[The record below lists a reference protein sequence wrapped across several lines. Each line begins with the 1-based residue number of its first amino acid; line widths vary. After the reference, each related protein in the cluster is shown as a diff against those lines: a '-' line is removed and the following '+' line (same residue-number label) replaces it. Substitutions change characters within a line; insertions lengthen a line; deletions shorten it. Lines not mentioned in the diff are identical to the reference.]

1 MSFIVSFVAHCVHSL
16 PGCFIYCV
24 VYLSTW
30 WSFLASCVSVVN
42 FCLLLRLLHCC
53 SVSSCVCVCVFFF
66 FFCSCLCNWCLVI
79 SPCGPFVSRFFT
91 FFLPLRS
98 SLGLFV
104 VASLWWVVEF
114 ESLTCANK
122 LSYEVKDEQR
132 ICHNPSGS
140 WCSSIIMWPWD
151 KHQRHF
157 QTNVSLKI
165 QSLYYLF
172 SLILLLL
179 LELTSVCHCFNHT
192 ETSAAAVAY
201 SHSANFSSFIITWF
215 HTCCV
220 SLWSN

>member
-1 MSFIVSFVAHCVHSL
+1 MSTRYQVVSFTVWY
-16 PGCFIYCV
+16 IYPLDDHFWPV
-24 VYLSTW
+24 VCPLLIFVYFWDCCIVVLSH
-30 WSFLASCVSVVN
+30 
-42 FCLLLRLLHCC
+42 R
-53 SVSSCVCVCVFFF
+53 VCVFVYFFF

>member
-1 MSFIVSFVAHCVHSL
+1 MSTHYQVVSFTVWY
-16 PGCFIYCV
+16 IYPLDDNFWPV
-24 VYLSTW
+24 VCPLLIFVYFWDCCIVVLSHRVII
-30 WSFLASCVSVVN
+30 L
-42 FCLLLRLLHCC
+42 CL
-53 SVSSCVCVCVFFF
+53 CVFVYFF
-66 FFCSCLCNWCLVI
+66 FVVAYVTGALLYLLCV
-79 SPCGPFVSRFFT
+79 PFFT

-201 SHSANFSSFIITWF
+201 SQLTSAP
-215 HTCCV
+215 
-220 SLWSN
+220 LL